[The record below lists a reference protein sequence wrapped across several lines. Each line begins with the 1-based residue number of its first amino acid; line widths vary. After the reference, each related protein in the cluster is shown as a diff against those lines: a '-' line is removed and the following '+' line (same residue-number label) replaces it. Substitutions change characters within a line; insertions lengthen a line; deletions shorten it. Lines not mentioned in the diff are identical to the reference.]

1 MTGGFYMLN
10 KAITIATTA
19 HDGQFDKAGAPYIF
33 HPLRVMMAGKN
44 DIERIC
50 GVLHDTI
57 EDSDITLEFLQKE
70 GFSEDVL
77 AVLDCLTK
85 RHGENYDDFIS
96 RILKNKTACLVKL
109 ADLHDNMD
117 LSRISDP
124 TDEDKARIEKYSRAI
139 ERIYDILPM
148 NCELKGERIIKVD
161 GCVTIQPHMTHD
173 DFWHRFIRFVEHQ
186 GWYFMGGTDDVTDE
200 EE

>member
-1 MTGGFYMLN
+1 MLN
-10 KAITIATTA
+10 KAIEIATSA
-19 HDGQFDKAGAPYIF
+19 HAGQVDKAGAPYIF
-33 HPLRVMMAGKN
+33 HPLRVMMAGN
-44 DIERIC
+44 SEIERIC

-57 EDSDITLEFLQKE
+57 EDSDITLDFLQKE

-96 RILKNKTACLVKL
+96 RILENKTACLVKL

-124 TDEDKARIEKYSRAI
+124 TDEDKARIEKYSRAV
-139 ERIYDILPM
+139 ERIYDVLPM
-148 NCELKGERIIKVD
+148 RSGLKGERIIKVD
-161 GCVTIQPHMTHD
+161 GCVTIQQYMTHD
-173 DFWHRFIRFVEHQ
+173 VFWHRFIRFVENQ
-186 GWYFMGGTDDVTDE
+186 GWYYMGVTDDVTDQDE
-200 EE
+200 SEV

>member
-1 MTGGFYMLN
+1 MLN
-10 KAITIATTA
+10 KAIKIATTA

-33 HPLRVMMAGKN
+33 HPLRVMMAGKS

-70 GFSEDVL
+70 GFSEEVL

-85 RHGENYDDFIS
+85 RRGENYDDFIS
-96 RILKNKTACLVKL
+96 RILENKTACLVKL

-124 TDEDKARIEKYSRAI
+124 TDEDKARIEKYSRAV
-139 ERIYDILPM
+139 ERIYDVLPM
-148 NCELKGERIIKVD
+148 SSGLKGERIIKVD
-161 GCVTIQPHMTHD
+161 GCVTIQPFMTHD

-186 GWYFMGGTDDVTDE
+186 GWYFVGVTDDVTDE

>member
-1 MTGGFYMLN
+1 MLN
-10 KAITIATTA
+10 KAIKIATTA
-19 HDGQFDKAGAPYIF
+19 HDGQFDKAGAPYIL
-33 HPLRVMMAGKN
+33 HPLRVMMAGKSE
-44 DIERIC
+44 IERIC

-70 GFSEDVL
+70 GFSAEVL

-96 RILKNKTACLVKL
+96 RILVNKTACLVKL

-124 TDEDKARIEKYSRAI
+124 TDEDKARIGKYSRAV
-139 ERIYDILPM
+139 ERIYDVLPM
-148 NCELKGERIIKVD
+148 SSGFKDERIIKID
-161 GCVTIQPHMTHD
+161 GCVTIQPKLTHD
-173 DFWHRFIRFVEHQ
+173 DFLHRFIRFVEYQ
-186 GWYFMGGTDDVTDE
+186 GWYFIGVTDDVTDE
-200 EE
+200 KV